1 MSWEKDLVVLGADD
15 DLLAVVRTVVVERT
29 ASLGIKPPNI
39 ALADF
44 VKDVWHDSSP
54 AANAVTLL
62 RKFQKTHHRAFVI
75 RDLEGSGCETDGA
88 ASLEE
93 TISQALVRSGW
104 ERERICVIVIEPELE
119 IWLRFESQH
128 LERMLQTK
136 SKDQKSCSQINFAK
150 RLAEIVGRNGGMV
163 EGKPSRPKE
172 VLEGL
177 LRTYRVPW
185 SSSLF
190 EHLAQKESLKT
201 CVTPSFNRLLSV
213 LRDWFGGNQNA

>member
-15 DLLAVVRTVVVERT
+15 DLLAVVRTVFTERA
-29 ASLGIKPPNI
+29 ASLGIKQLNI
-39 ALADF
+39 APADF
-44 VKDVWHDSSP
+44 IKDVWHDSSP
-54 AANAVTLL
+54 EANAVTLL
-62 RKFQKTHHRAFVI
+62 RKFQKTHHRALVI
-75 RDLEGSGCETDGA
+75 RDLEGSGCEAEGA

-93 TISQALVRSGW
+93 TISQALVQSGW
-104 ERERICVIVIEPELE
+104 TRERVCTIVIEPELE
-119 IWLRFESQH
+119 IWLRFQSSH
-128 LERMLQTK
+128 LEQMLQTK
-136 SKDQKSCSQINFAK
+136 SKDQKSSSQIVFAK
-150 RLAEIVGRNGGMV
+150 KLAEVMDKNGGMA
-163 EGKPSRPKE
+163 EGKPNRPKE

-213 LRDWFGGNQNA
+213 VRDWFGGA

>member
-1 MSWEKDLVVLGADD
+1 MIWEKDLVVLGADD
-15 DLLAVVRTVVVERT
+15 DWLAVVRTVFTERA
-29 ASLGIKPPNI
+29 ASLGIKQLNI
-39 ALADF
+39 APADF
-44 VKDVWHDSSP
+44 IKDVWHDSSP

-62 RKFQKTHHRAFVI
+62 RKFQKTHHRALVI
-75 RDLEGSGCETDGA
+75 RDLEGSGCEAEGA

-93 TISQALVRSGW
+93 TISQALVQSGW
-104 ERERICVIVIEPELE
+104 ARERVCTIVIEPELE
-119 IWLRFESQH
+119 IWLRFQSSH
-128 LERMLQTK
+128 LEQMLQTK
-136 SKDQKSCSQINFAK
+136 SKDQKSSSQIIFAK
-150 RLAEIVGRNGGMV
+150 KLAEIADKNGGMT

-172 VLEGL
+172 VFEGL

-213 LRDWFGGNQNA
+213 VRDWFEGN